1 MTRRSF
7 DHIDLQ
13 ATTRML
19 EMALF
24 ESVMFCHVSE
34 DTEEIARDEFD
45 KGKHY
50 GAWWEMDPLR
60 DLKLD

>member
-1 MTRRSF
+1 
-7 DHIDLQ
+7 
-13 ATTRML
+13 
-19 EMALF
+19 MALF